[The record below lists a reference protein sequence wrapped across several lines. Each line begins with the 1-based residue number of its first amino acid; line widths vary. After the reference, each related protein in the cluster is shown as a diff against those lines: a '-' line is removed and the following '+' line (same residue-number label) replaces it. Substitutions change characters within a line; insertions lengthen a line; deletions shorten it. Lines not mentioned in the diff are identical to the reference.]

1 MGKMYKVTVG
11 DKVKE
16 YPSGTVFEQVA
27 RDNQG
32 DYKAHIVLARV
43 GGKLKELNKKVN
55 SDCEVDFKTVSDR
68 SGYKTYR
75 RTATFIMIKAIRDV
89 AGIETLEKIKEEYP
103 DFNKLH
109 VFKVRSV
116 DSVCNEIEEKLDVRD
131 YGKINTI
138 IDSLQPEMAGN
149 PRIKYLKALALYKQE
164 KYSLALEVLDDEVF
178 SELGEVGA
186 RELMIMLEKIIGGK
200 NG

>member
-1 MGKMYKVTVG
+1 MKKLLFCVALAVGLAGCASLDKGKQVKLHGLIMDADGNGISDYKVIQGEKLVG
-11 DKVKE
+11 MSND
-16 YPSGTVFEQVA
+16 
-27 RDNQG
+27 
-32 DYKAHIVLARV
+32 
-43 GGKLKELNKKVN
+43 
-55 SDCEVDFKTVSDR
+55 
-68 SGYKTYR
+68 SGYFDVDAVYGKGIQ
-75 RTATFIMIKAIRDV
+75 FI
-89 AGIETLEKIKEEYP
+89 LEKENWEKVELTEEYP

-164 KYSLALEVLDDEVF
+164 KYSQALEVLDDEVF